1 MEKGRAKERG
11 RRGKIVAGWDEGS
24 GLFHGCMSI
33 FLSFSPY
40 FLHLTQLLN
49 LSGRG
54 SVVAS
59 NELIRTDLPTSLPP
73 QPNNPRPK
81 IISIEVS
88 PILFSCKGEKE
99 REKKNE

>member
-11 RRGKIVAGWDEGS
+11 RRGKIVAGWDEGVACS
-24 GLFHGCMSI
+24 MVACLF